1 MELIQVP
8 PIYNKQKEATH
19 FIVRDFPS
27 DKLGLS
33 PEFCENGIYLGIC
46 ERNPMHTLSRIKN
59 GCNPNI
65 LCAKTGNS
73 LLHVIMAEASPM
85 TETKYVPFV
94 YQLSFA
100 NVNMDVV
107 NKAGLSPLAM
117 SIKMHLLELMMALIK
132 CGATCDIE
140 KDLDLITSCSGPVE
154 YEFRAAYRKFAP
166 GYWTPVEEDKAFKV
180 NVLVKSWCRINIQK
194 NGKTLIEFAKEKE
207 AQEKIVKMLIDNEVT
222 IEFAHATIA
231 GDADKMYSFLQ
242 HYTIDLDI
250 KDYSHRENFFEP
262 YCPLTLY
269 GAALKYGHKHVLH
282 LLKYSGDFTVKHLQ
296 GTAPNSEPIS
306 SQSSTVCNIL

>member
-1 MELIQVP
+1 MEMVQVP
-8 PIYNKQKEATH
+8 SVYNKNREPTH

-33 PEFCENGIYLGIC
+33 PEFCQNGIYMAIC
-46 ERNPMHTLSRIKN
+46 EMNLGRSLNRIKN
-59 GCNPNI
+59 GCNVNI
-65 LCAKTGNS
+65 RCEKSGNS

-85 TETKYVPFV
+85 TEAKYVPYV

-100 NVNMDVV
+100 DINLDAV
-107 NKAGLSPLAM
+107 NKAGITPLHM
-117 SIKMHLLELMMALIK
+117 SIKMHLLELMIALIK

-140 KDLDLITSCSGPVE
+140 NDLELITSCSGPVE

-166 GYWTPVEEDKAFKV
+166 GYWTPVEEDYAFKV
-180 NVLVKSWCRINIQK
+180 NVLVKSWARINIHK
-194 NGKTLIEFAKEKE
+194 NNKSLIEYAKEKG
-207 AQEKIVKMLIDNEVT
+207 AQPKIVKMLIDNEVT

-231 GDADKMYSFLQ
+231 GDADRMHSLLQ
-242 HYTIDLDI
+242 HFNIDLDS

-282 LLKYSGDFTVKHLQ
+282 LLKYSGDYSVKKLSAVPSSNP
-296 GTAPNSEPIS
+296 TN
-306 SQSSTVCNIL
+306 SQSSVCNIL

>member
-1 MELIQVP
+1 MEVVQVP
-8 PIYNKQKEATH
+8 AIYNKNREATH

-33 PEFCENGIYLGIC
+33 PEFCENGIYKGIC
-46 ERNPMHTLSRIKN
+46 EMSLSHTLNRIKH

-65 LCAKTGNS
+65 ICAKSGNT
-73 LLHVIMAEASPM
+73 LLHVILAEASPM

-100 NVNMDVV
+100 NVNFDVI
-107 NKAGLSPLAM
+107 NKGGLSPLRM
-117 SIKMHLLELMMALIK
+117 SIKMHLLELMIALIK

-140 KDLDLITSCSGPVE
+140 TDLDLITSCSGPVE

-166 GYWTPVEEDKAFKV
+166 GYWTPVEEDNAFKV

-194 NGKTLIEFAKEKE
+194 NGKSLIEFAKEKG
-207 AQEKIVKMLIDNEVT
+207 AQEKIVKMLIENEVT
-222 IEFAHATIA
+222 MEFAHATIA
-231 GDADKMYSFLQ
+231 GDAERMHTLLQ
-242 HYTIDLDI
+242 HYTIDLDS

-282 LLKYSGDFTVKHLQ
+282 LLKYSGDITVKRLH
-296 GTAPNSEPIS
+296 GVPNSVPVH
-306 SQSSTVCNIL
+306 SQSTVCIIL